1 MSLSADKKRRN
12 DRIKLIAGSSALLIG
27 AFLYYKYVHSGS
39 ICCATK
45 QKSSC
50 CATEQK
56 SSCCGAGNAKKPDF
70 KSHVQSRYSATA
82 RNFESDTST
91 YVMSFHQEI
100 YASSP
105 SSERRNSILKT
116 METEILVMQR
126 LNHPYIV
133 RMHGTYETKHK
144 LHIIMDECKGG
155 ELFDRI
161 KSKNRY
167 CERDAKP
174 VIRMICEALFYM
186 HDKHSVVHCDLKPDN
201 ILFADKSETSN
212 IKIIDFGMSKVLP
225 RLHALNHA
233 CGTPYYIAPE
243 VLKRSFTH
251 AADMWSVGVI
261 AFVMIFGFPP
271 FWVKPGLLH
280 PTKEHKAI
288 FRQIKKGFNPIIKK
302 GYGAWFPTNCR
313 SLLSKDG
320 MDFMAHLM
328 ETDVAKR
335 LTAKEALQHPWLV
348 DGMGEC
354 ELNLNGLEF
363 ANFATCHKFKYAMC
377 GLFREQYKKMR
388 PKHFEQLQHIFRE
401 MDLDGNGR
409 ISYDEF
415 EEGMFKCKDLKLDRD
430 RIRIMFKEL
439 DVTKEGEIEFNCLLD
454 AVVHDYL
461 VESDARLR
469 EAFGELDENGSGRLE
484 VELLKTKIREMNA
497 YAGDMEE
504 IMQIIDEVDLDH
516 DGTIDYKEFLRA
528 LHPDFN
534 TAPKWFW
541 RQNTKT
547 IDEVN
552 DLDAWTIPGIIGTT
566 DAPDAHAVED
576 YVQVI
581 EREQT
586 GSIPDDLNGI
596 MKEGWMRKEGG
607 LIKTWKRRYFVLRN
621 GGAVS
626 YYRDETKQDA
636 RGAFSCKEL
645 DELCF

>member
-116 METEILVMQR
+116 METEIVVMQR
-126 LNHPYIV
+126 
-133 RMHGTYETKHK
+133 R
-144 LHIIMDECKGG
+144 
-155 ELFDRI
+155 
-161 KSKNRY
+161 NRY
-167 CERDAKP
+167 SERDAKP
-174 VIRMICEALFYM
+174 VIRTICEAL
-186 HDKHSVVHCDLKPDN
+186 
-201 ILFADKSETSN
+201 SETSN
-212 IKIIDFGMSKVLP
+212 IKIIDFGMSKVLQ
-225 RLHALNHA
+225 RLHALGN
-233 CGTPYYIAPE
+233 PYYIAPE
-243 VLKRSFTH
+243 VLKRSSTH
-251 AADMWSVGVI
+251 AADMWSVGV
-261 AFVMIFGFPP
+261 
-271 FWVKPGLLH
+271 KPGV
-280 PTKEHKAI
+280 
-288 FRQIKKGFNPIIKK
+288 QIKKGFNPIIKK

-469 EAFGELDENGSGRLE
+469 EAFSELDENESGRLE
-484 VELLKTKIREMNA
+484 IELLKTKIREMNA

-504 IMQIIDEVDLDH
+504 IMQIIDEVDLDQ
-516 DGTIDYKEFLRA
+516 DGTIDYKEFLRV

-541 RQNTKT
+541 RQNTKKT
-547 IDEVN
+547 DEARDV
-552 DLDAWTIPGIIGTT
+552 WTIPGI
-566 DAPDAHAVED
+566 
-576 YVQVI
+576 
-581 EREQT
+581 
-586 GSIPDDLNGI
+586 
-596 MKEGWMRKEGG
+596 
-607 LIKTWKRRYFVLRN
+607 
-621 GGAVS
+621 
-626 YYRDETKQDA
+626 
-636 RGAFSCKEL
+636 
-645 DELCF
+645 